1 LVPEL
6 KGALPAVVSLGLFGG
21 VRRSLM
27 PVNASRRGRS
37 RRWLVEYPRAAPVA
51 IFLLIAAITALSV
64 FAIERGEAQRESA
77 RLNERARAVASAL
90 ERRASANSA
99 YLRAGA
105 AMFAAVDRVDETLFD
120 RFVSELQLDFDYRGT
135 EGIGWAQNLRSYEL
149 DQFRAGAN
157 PPAPA
162 AAPDDAP
169 DDAIEGDAIEGEQ
182 GAGTGRDPAGS
193 TAAPGPP
200 ADTAAAAPPAAGA
213 TTGAE
218 PAPVQIWPVP
228 GAMTGRVVP
237 VTFLRPDTDRN
248 RRMLGYNMFSEP
260 VRRAAMEEAETTAQ
274 PTASGKVQLAYRD
287 GPQMPG
293 FIVYMPVFRGNLSQ
307 RSLRGFI
314 YSPFNAENFLASA
327 LELADAGERGVRLY
341 DGEPTPDR
349 LLAQI
354 APDAGSGKSV
364 QQRITIANRPM
375 VVEVASPAAASLSTL
390 SMVTLLFGLLVA
402 SLLLVVARLVTQQ
415 TREDQLKLEWL
426 EEQDSIRNSLTRELN
441 HRVKN
446 TLANILSIVALTRR
460 RSESLDEFADGL
472 DGRIRAI
479 SATHDLLTQSEW
491 GTTPVRAVVAAE
503 MAPHV
508 HDSGAD
514 FSVDG
519 PEVELAPGDALTLGL
534 AIHELATNASKYGAL
549 SVPEGRVSVR
559 WELEGKNIVR
569 MEWVETGGP
578 RLSGRPEWRGF
589 GLDLI
594 EKIVAHEL
602 NERVELEFPPEG
614 VRCTL
619 RIPVRRPSQFAI
631 RAARRKE
638 KAAG

>member
-1 LVPEL
+1 
-6 KGALPAVVSLGLFGG
+6 
-21 VRRSLM
+21 M
-27 PVNASRRGRS
+27 T
-37 RRWLVEYPRAAPVA
+37 

-64 FAIERGEAQRESA
+64 FAIERGEAQREAAGLSD
-77 RLNERARAVASAL
+77 RARAVASAL
-90 ERRASANSA
+90 ERRSSANAA

-105 AMFAAVDRVDETLFD
+105 AMFSAVDRVDEALFD
-120 RFVSELQLDFDYRGT
+120 RFVAELQLDFDYRGT
-135 EGIGWAQNLRSYEL
+135 EGIGWAQSLRAYEL

-157 PPAPA
+157 DPGDSAEPDASAVEGQAPV
-162 AAPDDAP
+162 
-169 DDAIEGDAIEGEQ
+169 E
-182 GAGTGRDPAGS
+182 
-193 TAAPGPP
+193 
-200 ADTAAAAPPAAGA
+200 AAAA
-213 TTGAE
+213 TD
-218 PAPVQIWPVP
+218 PVRIWPRP
-228 GAMTGRVVP
+228 TTMTGRVVP
-237 VTFLRPDTDRN
+237 VTFLRPESDRN
-248 RRMLGYNMFSEP
+248 HRMLGYDMFSDP
-260 VRRAAMEEAETTAQ
+260 ARRAAMEEAETTAQ

-287 GPQMPG
+287 ADRALG
-293 FIVYMPVFRGNLSQ
+293 FIVYMPVFRGEAG
-307 RSLRGFI
+307 RRVRGFI
-314 YSPFNAENFLASA
+314 YSPFNAETFLASA
-327 LELADAGERGVRLY
+327 LDLADAGERGVKLY
-341 DGEPTPDR
+341 DGEATPDR

-354 APDAGSGKSV
+354 APASGAGNSV
-364 QQRITIANRPM
+364 QQRIMIANRPM
-375 VVEVASPAAASLSTL
+375 VIEVASPASYSLSAL

-415 TREDQLKLEWL
+415 TREDQLKLDWL

-491 GTTPVRAVVAAE
+491 GTTPVREVIAAE
-503 MAPHV
+503 MAPHA

-514 FSVDG
+514 FTVEG
-519 PEVELAPGDALTLGL
+519 PDVELAPGDALTLGL

-549 SVPEGRVSVR
+549 SVPEGRVAVT
-559 WELEGKNIVR
+559 WELEGTNVVR

-602 NERVELEFPPEG
+602 NEKVELEFPPEG

-619 RIPVRRPSQFAI
+619 RVPVRRPSEFAI
-631 RAARRKE
+631 RAARRRE
-638 KAAG
+638 EAAR